1 LDTLQ
6 YGDTRD
12 DATGDAT
19 DEATDDAQPFEPRG
33 QAATKTSVEE
43 RKQKLQALAAD
54 LQAKMTAVEGIAKA
68 SARAG
73 LSQLEAAQPRTPGVN
88 FFPSAGTAHAVQAH
102 DVLPHAVQA
111 HHVQGRQNI
120 PGVQGKS
127 KSNAQRGSNREKQG
141 SGNEEVDDVSEQ
153 DDDVSVRDQRPMP
166 MIKNA
171 DQQLRGGAAGRVQAG
186 YWSRS

>member
-1 LDTLQ
+1 LDALQ
-6 YGDTRD
+6 FGNTRD

-19 DEATDDAQPFEPRG
+19 DDAQRVEPRG
-33 QAATKTSVEE
+33 QAATKASVEE
-43 RKQKLQALAAD
+43 RKQKLQALAEDLQA

-73 LSQLEAAQPRTPGVN
+73 LSQLAAAEPRIPGVN
-88 FFPSAGTAHAVQAH
+88 FFPSAGTAHALQAH

-120 PGVQGKS
+120 PGVKGKS
-127 KSNAQRGSNREKQG
+127 KAARGSNREKQG

-153 DDDVSVRDQRPMP
+153 DDDVSVRDPRPMP